1 MTNVNEI
8 LRDHVTL
15 TVECMD
21 RIYLNGYIPNLQV
34 PGQLVNFLTK
44 HRGNIIPSPILLG
57 KIGQQFQ
64 QAIQEY
70 AQKHEIPLVH
80 FEAGQRKD
88 ELAAEY
94 RSKFTQAEGVVFIG
108 VAQERAQSFKSTKAQ
123 RGPAV
128 SFEWSRQAVR
138 VNHYYFYLQDA
149 DFGPAF
155 IKICSYVPYAIKVYL
170 NGHEWAKQKLR
181 QAGIAFEP
189 LDNGFLSCQKPDQL
203 QALCDQLGPEQI
215 QAFFDKWIERLPMPL
230 TVEDR

>member
-8 LRDHVTL
+8 LRDHVNL
-15 TVECMD
+15 EVDCMD

-70 AQKHEIPLVH
+70 AEKYEIPMVH
-80 FEAGQRKD
+80 FEGGQRKD
-88 ELAAEY
+88 ELAQEY
-94 RSKFTQAEGVVFIG
+94 RSKFSQAEGVVFIG

-138 VNHYYFYLQDA
+138 KSL
-149 DFGPAF
+149 
-155 IKICSYVPYAIKVYL
+155 L
-170 NGHEWAKQKLR
+170 
-181 QAGIAFEP
+181 
-189 LDNGFLSCQKPDQL
+189 FLSARC
-203 QALCDQLGPEQI
+203 
-215 QAFFDKWIERLPMPL
+215 R
-230 TVEDR
+230 

>member
-8 LRDHVTL
+8 LREHVTL
-15 TVECMD
+15 TVDCMD

-44 HRGNIIPSPILLG
+44 HRGNVIPSPILLG

-70 AQKHEIPLVH
+70 VESHEIPLVH
-80 FEAGQRKD
+80 FESGERKD
-88 ELAAEY
+88 KLAQEY
-94 RSKFTQAEGVVFIG
+94 RSKYSQAEGVVFIG
-108 VAQERAQSFKSTKAQ
+108 VAQERAQSFKSRKEQ

-128 SFEWSRQAVR
+128 SFEWSRQSVR
-138 VNHYYFYLQDA
+138 VNHYYFYLQDV

-170 NGHEWAKQKLR
+170 NGHEWVKQWRLWRHAKKGLLLKHWIMASCLVNNQSACKR
-181 QAGIAFEP
+181 CAINWDRSRSKP
-189 LDNGFLSCQKPDQL
+189 SSTNGSSVCRCP
-203 QALCDQLGPEQI
+203 
-215 QAFFDKWIERLPMPL
+215 
-230 TVEDR
+230 